1 MSQDISRR
9 QILAGLGA
17 TGLGATGLLTASS
30 PAFGTATTPARLGR
44 TRVLRLAHLTDT
56 HVQPEKGGGEGMA
69 ACLRHVQ
76 TAYSGADKPEFILFG
91 GDNLMNVDS
100 AEGAARAPLQ
110 LDLWKSVLKN
120 ECSLAY
126 SIAIGNHDVL
136 GLNPTD
142 GKKWAVDAFGLSAR
156 YYTFDRSGW
165 RFLVLDSTSP
175 EEGGYKGR
183 IDAEQLAWIS
193 KTLDDTPKT
202 TPVCILSHIPI
213 LGVCV
218 FFDGDLIKTGNW
230 QVPGSWMHVDAK
242 PLKDIFYQHKNV
254 RLCLSGHIHLA
265 DVCDYLGVRYAC
277 NGAVSGAWWGGSY
290 HEFAP
295 GYALVDLYDDG
306 SSEIEFVTYGWE
318 AHP

>member
-1 MSQDISRR
+1 MTHDVSRR
-9 QILAGLGA
+9 RALATMGA
-17 TGLGATGLLTASS
+17 AGFLAAASS
-30 PAFGTATTPARLGR
+30 EASAKAIASPAAR
-44 TRVLRLAHLTDT
+44 TRVLRLAHLTDI

-76 TAYSGADKPEFILFG
+76 TAHADKPELVLFG

-100 AEGAARAPLQ
+100 TEGAARASVQ
-110 LDLWKSVLKN
+110 LELWKSVLKN
-120 ECSLAY
+120 ECSLPY
-126 SIAIGNHDVL
+126 QIAIGNHDVL
-136 GLNPTD
+136 GLNPRD
-142 GKKWAVDAFGLSAR
+142 GKKWATDAFALPNR
-156 YYTFDRSGW
+156 YYAFDRGGW

-193 KTLDDTPKT
+193 RTLDETPAS

-242 PLKDIFYQHKNV
+242 ILKDVFFAHKNV

-306 SSEIEFVTYGWE
+306 SSDVLFVNYGWE
-318 AHP
+318 SRK

>member
-1 MSQDISRR
+1 MPHDLSRR
-9 QILAGLGA
+9 QILTTLGA
-17 TGLGATGLLTASS
+17 SGLLAASS
-30 PAFGTATTPARLGR
+30 PSLAVASPPTRSAR
-44 TRVLRLAHLTDT
+44 TRLLRLAHLTDI

-100 AEGAARAPLQ
+100 KGGAERASMQ

-120 ECSLAY
+120 ECSLPHQ
-126 SIAIGNHDVL
+126 IAIGNHDVL
-136 GLNPTD
+136 RNDPVD
-142 GKKWAVDAFGLSAR
+142 GKKWAVDAFGLPGR
-156 YYTFDRSGW
+156 YFSFDRGGW

-183 IDAEQLAWIS
+183 IAAEQLAWIS
-193 KTLDDTPKT
+193 KTLDETPAT
-202 TPVCILSHIPI
+202 TPVCVVSHIPI

-242 PLKDIFYQHKNV
+242 ILKDIFFQHKNV
-254 RLCLSGHIHLA
+254 KLCLSGHIHLA
-265 DVCDYLGVRYAC
+265 DIAEYLGVKYAC

-306 SSEIEFVTYGWE
+306 SSEVQFVNYGWE
-318 AHP
+318 ARK